1 MAAYHCCVP
10 FCTSDSRYN
19 ADKKLSFHRI
29 PAFHSEPLRHNEWLK
44 RIRRDPGPLFKVG
57 ACTRVCSKHFLPTD
71 FVRTLT
77 GRRNLKPN
85 CIPSVFLWSKD
96 AALLQPSL
104 LFPSRRKLGKNKNS
118 FESIMPVSQ
127 TQVQKTEQLKLP
139 LWSSSS
145 LDHCYDIS
153 PTSESEMLDAA
164 RKEITRLQQQT
175 EVLEGKLFFLERF
188 SNDSSLIHFYTGF
201 KDYATLKA
209 LFLSLK
215 PTTLNMKK
223 WKECQENG
231 YNSVKADEDLGE
243 ESLALIDQFFLFLC
257 KVRQGFLEQ
266 DLAVRFNVSQCTV
279 IRVVITW
286 ANYLHF
292 MLAPSLQWPSREDID
307 KDMPAC
313 FQATYPHT
321 RLILDCIE
329 IKVQTES
336 QNILHSRAHIYSS
349 YTSFKG
355 LLAISPLGSVIFLS
369 PLYNGCISDKTIIT
383 LSGILSLLEPND
395 VVIADKNF
403 PIQDL
408 LASVGAHLV
417 TVPFHAM
424 KTALEDLTYTMED
437 IQSVSENEVPVAV
450 EEVAVVMEEVPLA
463 VEEVA
468 VVMEEVPVA
477 VEEVA
482 VVMEHASL
490 GLEEVAVVMQEV
502 LVPKETGSVFKE
514 ELQENEKQTQ
524 LNMEEVPQPK
534 DEDSAVVEEVP
545 SALKA
550 PIAVKVVLNPREKAE
565 EQHPAVVQEIVEKN
579 ETASLRI
586 HVRCAVGKV
595 RTYHIFDKVIPLTLA
610 SIADQLWAVCA
621 LLNNCNGSLS

>member
-10 FCTSDSRYN
+10 FCNSDSRYN
-19 ADKKLSFHRI
+19 ADKQISFHRI
-29 PAFHSEPLRHNEWLK
+29 PAFHAEPQRHNEWLK
-44 RIRRDPGPLFKVG
+44 KIRRDPGPLFKVG

-85 CIPSVFLWSKD
+85 CIPSVFFWSKD
-96 AALLQPSL
+96 AVLQPP
-104 LFPSRRKLGKNKNS
+104 PSSPKTRKLGKNKNS
-118 FESIMPVSQ
+118 LESIMPASQ
-127 TQVQKTEQLKLP
+127 IQAQKTEQLHLP

-145 LDHCYDIS
+145 LDHCYDVS
-153 PTSESEMLDAA
+153 PISESEMLDAA

-188 SNDSSLIHFYTGF
+188 SNDSSLINFYTGF
-201 KDYATLKA
+201 RDYATLKD

-223 WKECQENG
+223 WKQCQEDG
-231 YNSVKADEDLGE
+231 YNRVKANEDPGE

-279 IRVVITW
+279 TRVIITW

-329 IKVQTES
+329 VKVQTES
-336 QNILHSRAHIYSS
+336 QNVLGSRTLIYSS
-349 YTSFKG
+349 YITFKG
-355 LLAISPLGSVIFLS
+355 LIGMSPLGSVIFVS
-369 PLYNGCISDKTIIT
+369 PLFNSYISDKAIIN
-383 LSGILSLLEPND
+383 LSGILNLLEPND
-395 VVIADKNF
+395 VVIADKSF
-403 PIQDL
+403 PIHDL

-417 TVPFHAM
+417 TVPFHTM
-424 KTALEDLTYTMED
+424 KTALEDLAYTMEG
-437 IQSVSENEVPVAV
+437 IQSASEDQVAV
-450 EEVAVVMEEVPLA
+450 EEVAVLMEEVPLA

-468 VVMEEVPVA
+468 VVMEEIPVA

-482 VVMEHASL
+482 VVMEHVPL

-502 LVPKETGSVFKE
+502 LVPKETGPVITE
-514 ELQENEKQTQ
+514 ELQENKNQTQ
-524 LNMEEVPQPK
+524 FSIEGVPQLEE
-534 DEDSAVVEEVP
+534 EDSFAREDVP
-545 SALKA
+545 SAEKA
-550 PIAVKVVLNPREKAE
+550 PVAVKVSLDE
-565 EQHPAVVQEIVEKN
+565 EQHPALVQEIVEKN

-586 HVRCAVGKV
+586 HVGCTVGKV
-595 RTYHIFDKVIPLTLA
+595 H
-610 SIADQLWAVCA
+610 
-621 LLNNCNGSLS
+621 